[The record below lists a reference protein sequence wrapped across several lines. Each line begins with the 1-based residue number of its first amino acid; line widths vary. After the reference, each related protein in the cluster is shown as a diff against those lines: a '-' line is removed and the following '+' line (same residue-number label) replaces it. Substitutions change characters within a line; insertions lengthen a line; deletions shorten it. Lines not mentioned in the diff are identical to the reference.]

1 MERLKISDLEN
12 QIESLNKEK
21 QRIQN
26 LSDSIQRRANDLEKS
41 LEMKTKDFDNLNG
54 KLLEFDA
61 IRKELSELKDK
72 FSSVERENGNLG
84 KDLVKTKQNL
94 EVGLR
99 LLPDFPR
106 IPKFASRFL

>member
-41 LEMKTKDFDNLNG
+41 LEHKTKDFDNLQN
-54 KLLEFDA
+54 KLTEFDL
-61 IRKELSELKDK
+61 IKKELSDLKEK
-72 FSSVERENGNLG
+72 LGTLERENLNLARE
-84 KDLVKTKQNL
+84 LTKTKENL
-94 EVGLR
+94 EVSLMQVE
-99 LLPDFPR
+99 F
-106 IPKFASRFL
+106 